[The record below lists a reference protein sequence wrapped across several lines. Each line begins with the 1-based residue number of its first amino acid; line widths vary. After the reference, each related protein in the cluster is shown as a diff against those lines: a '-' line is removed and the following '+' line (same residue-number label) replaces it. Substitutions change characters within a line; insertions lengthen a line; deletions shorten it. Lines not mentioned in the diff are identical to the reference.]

1 MWRLCVV
8 RGAACT
14 GLPRRKI
21 GKIIEIVKIRRVQ
34 TRVASS
40 AITNSDLFIKKLLFL
55 NDE

>member
-34 TRVASS
+34 TRVAQLSR
-40 AITNSDLFIKKLLFL
+40 TRRLVYKKNFFF
-55 NDE
+55 

>member
-34 TRVASS
+34 TRVAQLSR
-40 AITNSDLFIKKLLFL
+40 TGDLFI
-55 NDE
+55 

>member
-34 TRVASS
+34 TRVAQLSR
-40 AITNSDLFIKKLLFL
+40 TRRLVYNYNKKNFFFK
-55 NDE
+55 

>member
-34 TRVASS
+34 TRVVLAQLSR
-40 AITNSDLFIKKLLFL
+40 TVRRVYNKKNFFF
-55 NDE
+55 